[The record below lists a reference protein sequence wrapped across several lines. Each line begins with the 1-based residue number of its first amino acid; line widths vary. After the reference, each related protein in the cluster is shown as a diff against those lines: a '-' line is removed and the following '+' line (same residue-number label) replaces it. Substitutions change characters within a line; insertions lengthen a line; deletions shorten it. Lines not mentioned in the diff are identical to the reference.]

1 MINKNNIKKTNL
13 INSFASWLGVNPFD
27 ILLILIGNATMS
39 FSLVNIHSQSGI
51 TEGGI
56 LGAAVLLDKAFGWNQ
71 AITSFIM
78 NCGFFILGVAI
89 LRQGFFKRAIF
100 SAACYSIFYEIFQ
113 VMGPVLPSMEAY
125 PILAAIVGGL
135 LLGSGCGLVVTRGA
149 VAGGDDCY
157 AMIVSHYTSLRLSQ
171 SYFSSDFIVLLISF
185 LVYLPFTNVLCSLL
199 TTSVS
204 SFVIGQ
210 FELRLPKPEFE
221 KADGRES
228 LA

>member
-1 MINKNNIKKTNL
+1 MFNKNNIKKTNL
-13 INSFASWLGVNPFD
+13 IDAFASWLGVNSFD
-27 ILLILIGNATMS
+27 ILLMIIGNATMA
-39 FSLVNIHSQSGI
+39 FSLVNIHNQSGI
-51 TEGGI
+51 TEGGL
-56 LGAAVLLDKAFGWNQ
+56 LGMAVLLDRVLGWNQ
-71 AITSFIM
+71 AITT
-78 NCGFFILGVAI
+78 FILNCTFFVLAVAI
-89 LRQGFFKRAIF
+89 LRKGFFKRAVF

-113 VMGPVLPSMEAY
+113 LIGPVLPSMQAY
-125 PILAAIVGGL
+125 PIMAAIVGGL

-157 AMIVSHYTSLRLSQ
+157 AMIVSHYTSLPLSK

-185 LVYLPFTNVLCSLL
+185 LVYLPLGNVMCSLL

-210 FELRLPKPEFE
+210 FELRLPKPGFE
-221 KADGRES
+221 KAEGSES